1 MSSHSCIICL
11 LPIYRVISDHV
22 HEYVCLNMTCINFK
36 YSVPEYNTV
45 RNVSPQLEE
54 SFQSDY
60 PVHPLLYEH
69 ERPAPTANQFR
80 VAQPFHQQAIQ
91 QGPIA
96 IPQPA
101 PASGA
106 NRAKPRNAPRKNV
119 SAGKGI
125 PILEKPLSELPSR
138 KGSDPLEEIAK
149 YAERSIQERLKE
161 AEVAGRVKR
170 PSNKFLLYRKA
181 YNSSV
186 KKGDMHAASAII
198 GQSWAMEGDE
208 VREHFAWLANT
219 DAMLHEAAFPTY
231 QYTPRRPVNN
241 EEPED
246 REELDF
252 DE

>member
-11 LPIYRVISDHV
+11 FPIYRVISDYV

-60 PVHPLLYEH
+60 PIHPLLDEH
-69 ERPAPTANQFR
+69 ECPAPTAIQFC
-80 VAQPFHQQAIQ
+80 VAQPFPHQALQ

-96 IPQPA
+96 VPQPA
-101 PASGA
+101 RASGV
-106 NRAKPRNAPRKNV
+106 NRVKPRNARRTNV
-119 SAGKGI
+119 SAGKSA
-125 PILEKPLSELPSR
+125 PILGKPLSELPSS
-138 KGSDPLEEIAK
+138 KGPDPLGEIAK
-149 YAERSIQERLKE
+149 YAQRGVQVRLKE
-161 AEVAGRVKR
+161 AEEAGRVKR

-186 KKGDMHAASAII
+186 RREDMRAASAII

-208 VREHFAWLANT
+208 LREHFAWLANT
-219 DAMLHEAAFPTY
+219 DAMLHEAAFPSY

-246 REELDF
+246 LEELDF